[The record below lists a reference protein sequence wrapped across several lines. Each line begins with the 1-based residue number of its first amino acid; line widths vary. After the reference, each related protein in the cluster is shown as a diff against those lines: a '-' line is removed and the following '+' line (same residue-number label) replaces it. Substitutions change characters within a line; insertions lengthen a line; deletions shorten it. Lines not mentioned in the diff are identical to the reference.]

1 MTQYHSRAPA
11 ADAASEEL
19 IATRELIA
27 TARALIAQDAPSLS
41 ATAFHQ
47 WLSSPEECPFSPES
61 EASHNSA
68 LP

>member
-1 MTQYHSRAPA
+1 MTQYHSRAPV
-11 ADAASEEL
+11 ADAASE
-19 IATRELIA
+19 ELIA